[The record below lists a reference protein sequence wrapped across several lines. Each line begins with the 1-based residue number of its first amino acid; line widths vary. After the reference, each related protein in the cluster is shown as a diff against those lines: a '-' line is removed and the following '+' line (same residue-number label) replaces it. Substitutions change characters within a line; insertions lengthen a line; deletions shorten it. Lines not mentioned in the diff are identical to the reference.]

1 MIKVGFIGLGNMGL
15 PMAFNLHKSK
25 KIDLLGYDVSSK
37 SIQKF
42 KSKKAKAT
50 QSLQELIK
58 FSDIIITCV
67 PGPKQIKA
75 LSVGKGKIIDQLGKS
90 KIWIDCST
98 NSLSCFN
105 FLKQKLKGKI
115 NQFVDATI
123 SGGNLKAKSGE
134 LSIFI
139 GGHKKTT
146 SKLKLI
152 FNLLGKNLYY
162 LNKPGAGYAAK
173 IAQVSLCYLNYLSLS
188 ESLMLGVKSGIT
200 PKTMLEIIDKSASGG
215 YTSTRYGPNMINGD
229 YDPSFFLGLSMKD
242 INLANEIIKFQKL
255 NLPIMNLTS
264 KIYKQAL
271 KQFGPKSN
279 HLKVIKLLEQNNKL
293 TFSKEG
299 R

>member
-1 MIKVGFIGLGNMGL
+1 MKIGFIGLGNMGM
-15 PMAFNLHKSK
+15 PMALNLNKSK
-25 KIDLLGYDVSSK
+25 KIDLLGYDVSPK
-37 SIQKF
+37 SLKQF
-42 KSKKAKAT
+42 KSKKGKAT
-50 QSLQELIK
+50 SSLDALIK
-58 FSDIIITCV
+58 FSDVIITCV

-75 LSVGKGKIIDQLGKS
+75 LSIGKGKIIDQLGNNR
-90 KIWIDCST
+90 IWIDCST
-98 NSLSCFN
+98 NSLTCFN
-105 FLKQKLKGKI
+105 LLKQKLSKKI

-123 SGGNLKAKSGE
+123 SGGNLKAQSGD

-139 GGHKKTT
+139 GGNKKTVN
-146 SKLKLI
+146 KLKFV
-152 FNLLGKNLYY
+152 FNILGKNIYH

-188 ESLMLGVKSGIT
+188 ESLMLGVKSGIK

-242 INLANEIIKFQKL
+242 LNLANEIIKLQNLK
-255 NLPIMNLTS
+255 LPIMNLTS
-264 KIYKQAL
+264 KIYNKAI
-271 KQFGPKSN
+271 KKYGPNSN

>member
-1 MIKVGFIGLGNMGL
+1 MILVNWIK
-15 PMAFNLHKSK
+15 
-25 KIDLLGYDVSSK
+25 LLTNQSLK
-37 SIQKF
+37 QF
-42 KSKKAKAT
+42 KSKKGKAT
-50 QSLQELIK
+50 SSLDELIK
-58 FSDIIITCV
+58 FSDVIITCV

-75 LSVGKGKIIDQLGKS
+75 LSIGKGKIIDQLGNN

-98 NSLSCFN
+98 NSLTCFN
-105 FLKQKLKGKI
+105 LLKQKLSKKI

-123 SGGNLKAKSGE
+123 SGGNLKAQSGD

-139 GGHKKTT
+139 GGNKKTVN
-146 SKLKLI
+146 KLKFV
-152 FNLLGKNLYY
+152 FNILGKNIYY

-188 ESLMLGVKSGIT
+188 ESLMLGVKSGIK

-242 INLANEIIKFQKL
+242 LNLANEIIKLQKL
-255 NLPIMNLTS
+255 KLPIMNLTS
-264 KIYKQAL
+264 KIYNKAI
-271 KQFGPKSN
+271 KKYGPNSN

>member
-1 MIKVGFIGLGNMGL
+1 MKIGFIGLGNMGM
-15 PMAFNLHKSK
+15 PMALNLHKSK
-25 KIDLLGYDVSSK
+25 RIDLLGYDVR
-37 SIQKF
+37 
-42 KSKKAKAT
+42 
-50 QSLQELIK
+50 
-58 FSDIIITCV
+58 FSDVIITCV

-75 LSVGKGKIIDQLGKS
+75 LSIGKGKIIDQLGNN

-98 NSLSCFN
+98 NSLTCFN
-105 FLKQKLKGKI
+105 LLKQKLSKKI

-123 SGGNLKAKSGE
+123 SGGNLKAQSGD

-139 GGHKKTT
+139 GGNKKTVN
-146 SKLKLI
+146 KLKFV
-152 FNLLGKNLYY
+152 FNILGKNIYY

-188 ESLMLGVKSGIT
+188 ESLMLGVKSG
-200 PKTMLEIIDKSASGG
+200 S
-215 YTSTRYGPNMINGD
+215 PNMINGD

-242 INLANEIIKFQKL
+242 LNLANEIIKLQKL
-255 NLPIMNLTS
+255 KLPIMNLTS
-264 KIYKQAL
+264 KIYNKAIKQY
-271 KQFGPKSN
+271 GPNSN

>member
-1 MIKVGFIGLGNMGL
+1 MKIGFIGLGNMGM
-15 PMAFNLHKSK
+15 PMALNLHKSK
-25 KIDLLGYDVSSK
+25 KIDLLGYDVSAK
-37 SIQKF
+37 SLKQF
-42 KSKKAKAT
+42 KSKKVKAT
-50 QSLQELIK
+50 SSLDELIK
-58 FSDIIITCV
+58 FSDVIITCV

-75 LSVGKGKIIDQLGKS
+75 LSIGKGKIIDQLGNN

-98 NSLSCFN
+98 NSLTCFN
-105 FLKQKLKGKI
+105 LLKQKLSKKI

-123 SGGNLKAKSGE
+123 SGGNLKAQSGD

-139 GGHKKTT
+139 GGNKKTVN
-146 SKLKLI
+146 KLKFV
-152 FNLLGKNLYY
+152 FNILGKNIYY
-162 LNKPGAGYAAK
+162 LNKLGAGYAAK

-188 ESLMLGVKSGIT
+188 ESLMLGVKSGIK

-242 INLANEIIKFQKL
+242 LNLANEIIKLQKL
-255 NLPIMNLTS
+255 KLPIMNLTS
-264 KIYKQAL
+264 KIYNKAI
-271 KQFGPKSN
+271 KKYGPNSN

>member
-1 MIKVGFIGLGNMGL
+1 MKIGFIGLGNMGM
-15 PMAFNLHKSK
+15 PMALNLHKSK
-25 KIDLLGYDVSSK
+25 KIDLLGYDVSPK
-37 SIQKF
+37 SLKQF
-42 KSKKAKAT
+42 KSKKGKAT
-50 QSLQELIK
+50 SSLDELIK
-58 FSDIIITCV
+58 FSDVIITCV

-75 LSVGKGKIIDQLGKS
+75 LSIGKGKIIDQLGNN

-98 NSLSCFN
+98 NSLTCFN
-105 FLKQKLKGKI
+105 LLKQKLSKKI

-123 SGGNLKAKSGE
+123 SGGNLKAQSGD

-139 GGHKKTT
+139 GGNKKTVN
-146 SKLKLI
+146 KLKFV
-152 FNLLGKNLYY
+152 FNILGKNIYY
-162 LNKPGAGYAAK
+162 LNKLGAGYAAK

-188 ESLMLGVKSGIT
+188 ESLMLGVKSGIK

-242 INLANEIIKFQKL
+242 LNLANEIIKFQKL
-255 NLPIMNLTS
+255 KLPIMNLTS
-264 KIYKQAL
+264 KIYNKAI
-271 KQFGPKSN
+271 KKYGPNSN

>member
-1 MIKVGFIGLGNMGL
+1 MKISFIGLGNMGM
-15 PMAFNLHKSK
+15 PMALNLHKSK
-25 KIDLLGYDVSSK
+25 KIDLLGYDVSPK
-37 SIQKF
+37 FLKQF
-42 KSKKAKAT
+42 KSKKAKVT
-50 QSLQELIK
+50 NSLEELIK
-58 FSDIIITCV
+58 FSDVIITCV

-75 LSVGKGKIIDQLGKS
+75 LSIGKGKIINQLGNN

-98 NSLSCFN
+98 NSLTCFN
-105 FLKQKLKGKI
+105 LLKQKLSKKI

-123 SGGNLKAKSGE
+123 SGGNLKAQSGD

-139 GGHKKTT
+139 GGNKKTV
-146 SKLKLI
+146 SKLKFV
-152 FNLLGKNLYY
+152 FNILGKNIYY
-162 LNKPGAGYAAK
+162 LNKPGAGYASK

-188 ESLMLGVKSGIT
+188 ESLMLGVKSGIK

-229 YDPSFFLGLSMKD
+229 YDPSFFLGLSIKD
-242 INLANEIIKFQKL
+242 LNLANEIIKLQKL
-255 NLPIMNLTS
+255 KLPIMNLTS
-264 KIYKQAL
+264 KIYNKAI
-271 KQFGPKSN
+271 KKYGPNSN

>member
-1 MIKVGFIGLGNMGL
+1 MKIGFIGLGNMGM
-15 PMAFNLHKSK
+15 PMALNLHKSK
-25 KIDLLGYDVSSK
+25 KIDLLGYDVSLK
-37 SIQKF
+37 SLKQF

-50 QSLQELIK
+50 SSLDELIK
-58 FSDIIITCV
+58 FSDVIITCV

-75 LSVGKGKIIDQLGKS
+75 LSIGKGKIIDQLGNN

-98 NSLSCFN
+98 NSLTCFN
-105 FLKQKLKGKI
+105 LLKQKLSKKI

-123 SGGNLKAKSGE
+123 SGGNLKAQSGD

-139 GGHKKTT
+139 GGNKKTV
-146 SKLKLI
+146 SKLKFV
-152 FNLLGKNLYY
+152 FNILGKNTYY

-188 ESLMLGVKSGIT
+188 ESLMLGVKSGIK

-229 YDPSFFLGLSMKD
+229 YDSSFFLGLSMKD
-242 INLANEIIKFQKL
+242 LNLANEIIKLQKL
-255 NLPIMNLTS
+255 KLPIMNLTS
-264 KIYKQAL
+264 KIYKKAI
-271 KQFGPKSN
+271 KNYGPNSN

>member
-1 MIKVGFIGLGNMGL
+1 MKIGFIGLGNMGM
-15 PMAFNLHKSK
+15 PMALNLHKSK
-25 KIDLLGYDVSSK
+25 KIDLLGYDVSAK
-37 SIQKF
+37 SLKQF
-42 KSKKAKAT
+42 KSKKGKAT
-50 QSLQELIK
+50 STLEDLIK
-58 FSDIIITCV
+58 FSDVIITCV

-75 LSVGKGKIIDQLGKS
+75 LSIGKGKIIDQLGNN

-98 NSLSCFN
+98 NSLTCFN
-105 FLKQKLKGKI
+105 LLKQKLRKKI

-123 SGGNLKAKSGE
+123 SGGNLKAQSGD

-139 GGHKKTT
+139 GGNKKTVN
-146 SKLKLI
+146 KLKFV
-152 FNLLGKNLYY
+152 FNILGKNIYY
-162 LNKPGAGYAAK
+162 LNKPGAGYVAK

-188 ESLMLGVKSGIT
+188 ESLMLGVKSGIK

-242 INLANEIIKFQKL
+242 LNLANEIIKLQKL
-255 NLPIMNLTS
+255 KLPIMNLTS
-264 KIYKQAL
+264 KIYNKAI
-271 KQFGPKSN
+271 KKYGPNSN